1 RPPPSPTLLPYTTLF
16 RSNLTGNVT
25 FNESADY
32 LLRVYGSVVLN
43 PNVTMNAMLYFTGE
57 EDVTFTNKNSTGTL
71 EVRVYKSGPAADIG
85 TVSFVDDWSNAK
97 ANEVWVRGDVDEH
110 DRVLDIHSLIGRNKS
125 MGGHLNRS
133 DAGNTVHNSD
143 FLNPTKTVDAAG
155 SYILSKNVLA
165 IRTGSFCRVES
176 SPINGNPFD
185 IAHAAIDF
193 VTL

>member
-57 EDVTFTNKNSTGTL
+57 EDVTFTNKNSTGAL
-71 EVRVYKSGPAADIG
+71 EVRIYKTGPAADIG
-85 TVSFVDDWSNAK
+85 TVSLVDDWSNEQASV
-97 ANEVWVRGDVDEH
+97 VWVRGDVDVH
-110 DRVLDIHSLIGRNKS
+110 DRVLDIHAFTGSNQSL
-125 MGGHLNRS
+125 GGHLNMS
-133 DAGNTVHNSD
+133 DASITVNNWE

-155 SYILSKNVLA
+155 SYIL
-165 IRTGSFCRVES
+165 
-176 SPINGNPFD
+176 
-185 IAHAAIDF
+185 
-193 VTL
+193 